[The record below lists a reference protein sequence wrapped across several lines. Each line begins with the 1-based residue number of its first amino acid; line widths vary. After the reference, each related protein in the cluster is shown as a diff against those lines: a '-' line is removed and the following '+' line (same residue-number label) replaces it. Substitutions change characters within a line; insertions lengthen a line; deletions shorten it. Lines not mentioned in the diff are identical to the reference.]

1 MDHPADVLDAFRPEE
16 DLDRAGGVL
25 DTAEKVI
32 ESAIACIASKGGVDA
47 NQAVAY
53 DLAHMASA
61 VKIAESAV
69 SYGRLGR
76 EEAAIACAFTADTLG
91 DLLSRVV
98 GREEE
103 WGISTSFLFDAHP
116 FTAKYR
122 NPAYL
127 AGIAGITG
135 GYHLDQ
141 EFDLVRETFHRFAE
155 DRIRPHAEYVH
166 RHNDDIPED
175 IITGLAEL
183 GGFGLSIPEEYG
195 GFATSGNSDY
205 KGMVIATEELS
216 WGALAIGGSLI
227 TRPEILARAL
237 MAGGTEE
244 QKQRWLPRMATGA
257 LMTAVAVTEP
267 DYGSDVAGITTTAQ
281 PVAGGWLVSGVKTWC
296 TFAARADLLMLLART
311 DPDKSKG
318 HKGLSLFVIEKER
331 ADGKGFVLTQDAVSN
346 STSTAAREADATA
359 GMPSAFRPVPVVPF
373 DQFPRVA
380 PFSGSDAPGGRLEGR
395 PIDTIGYRGLH
406 SYELSLDKWFVPD
419 TCLVGGEQGLGK
431 GFYLQ
436 MQGFE
441 NGRLQTAARAVGV
454 MQAAY
459 EAACSYAGSR
469 VVFGTPI
476 DQYQLTRVK
485 LARMAVLIQSI
496 RQFTYKVAG
505 LMARGQGSL
514 EASMVKAYA
523 CKAAEWVAREAMQI
537 HGGMGYAEEFP
548 ASRYFVD
555 SRVLSIF
562 EGADETLSLKVIAR
576 RLLDQGN

>member
-1 MDHPADVLDAFRPEE
+1 MDKYTDTLDTFRPEE
-16 DLDRAGGVL
+16 DLDRAAGVL
-25 DTAEKVI
+25 DTAASVI
-32 ESAIACIASKGGVDA
+32 DAAIARITSSGGVDA

-53 DLAHMASA
+53 DLAHIASA
-61 VKIAESAV
+61 VKIAQCAI

-76 EEAAIACAFTADTLG
+76 EEAALACAFTADALG
-91 DLLSRVV
+91 DLLCRVV

-116 FTAKYR
+116 FTTKYR
-122 NPAYL
+122 TPAYL
-127 AGIAGITG
+127 AGIAEITG
-135 GYHLDQ
+135 ERHLDQ
-141 EFDLVRETFHRFAE
+141 EFDLARETFHRFAE
-155 DRIRPHAEYVH
+155 DRIRPHAEQVH

-175 IITGLAEL
+175 IIGGLAEL

-195 GFATSGNSDY
+195 GFATGGESDY
-205 KGMVIATEELS
+205 KAMVIATEELS

-237 MAGGTEE
+237 VAGGSEE
-244 QKQRWLPRMATGA
+244 QKQRWLPKMAAGE
-257 LMTAVAVTEP
+257 LMAAVAVTEP
-267 DYGSDVAGITTTAQ
+267 DYGSDVASITTTAQ
-281 PVAGGWLVSGVKTWC
+281 PVTGGWLVSGVKTWC
-296 TFAARADLLMLLART
+296 TFAARSDLLMLLART
-311 DPDKSKG
+311 DPDRSKG

-331 ADGKGFVLTQDAVSN
+331 ADGKGFVLTQDAQGAQGN
-346 STSTAAREADATA
+346 SANANTVRSDSMPGEA
-359 GMPSAFRPVPVVPF
+359 GEI
-373 DQFPRVA
+373 A
-380 PFSGSDAPGGRLEGR
+380 PESISVTGTGLPEGHRGRMEGR

-406 SYELSLDKWFVPD
+406 SYELSFDKWFVPEY
-419 TCLVGGEQGLGK
+419 CLVGGEKGLGK

-441 NGRLQTAARAVGV
+441 SGRLQTAARAIGV

-459 EAACSYAGSR
+459 EAACSYANDR
-469 VVFGTPI
+469 VVFGSSI
-476 DQYQLTRVK
+476 AQYQLTRVK

-496 RQFTYKVAG
+496 RQFTYEVAG
-505 LMARGQGSL
+505 LMAQGEGSL

-523 CKAAEWVAREAMQI
+523 CKAAEWVTREAMQI

-555 SRVLSIF
+555 ARVLSIF

-576 RLLDQGN
+576 RLIDQAG